1 VCPHAEAI
9 RDCRGAL
16 ASAFDNARY
25 NSLIVAPWAD
35 LPIPLF
41 APLVHLRAYRPGPT
55 HPGARAFAFVIYEML
70 NRCTRSIPFRRRQE
84 VQRTAANE
92 RSEAPGHAMARW
104 AMKTGIAHPPR
115 GNGRQQQLQ
124 DEETNPSDKT
134 HPDREVGP
142 QAEGLELED
151 NRAAEGEANRNLRST
166 YLPMEAMSVMTRRIF
181 SAFAR
186 ASGVLAVL
194 AACNDI
200 YGYPLPEQLLHQDH
214 CTTPRSRS
222 TTAASACTRTQSQL
236 QRHHFR
242 RNARKQP
249 VGRSELHVE

>member
-1 VCPHAEAI
+1 MRSNPRLPWRA
-9 RDCRGAL
+9 

-70 NRCTRSIPFRRRQE
+70 NRCTRSIPFQRRQE

-115 GNGRQQQLQ
+115 ATDVSSSCRTRKRILPTNAPRPRGRSSKPRVSNSRQ
-124 DEETNPSDKT
+124 PGRRRRGKP
-134 HPDREVGP
+134 H
-142 QAEGLELED
+142 
-151 NRAAEGEANRNLRST
+151 LRST
-166 YLPMEAMSVMTRRIF
+166 YLPMEA
-181 SAFAR
+181 
-186 ASGVLAVL
+186 
-194 AACNDI
+194 C
-200 YGYPLPEQLLHQDH
+200 
-214 CTTPRSRS
+214 
-222 TTAASACTRTQSQL
+222 QS
-236 QRHHFR
+236 
-242 RNARKQP
+242 
-249 VGRSELHVE
+249 